1 MYLSDPWVPLFA
13 MALVRYA
20 VCLVSLLCLGY
31 GSHIVLLLM
40 ECVCAAKMFGS
51 IACEGEV
58 HALWATTEWE
68 ANSCRNFC
76 AHVMP

>member
-1 MYLSDPWVPLFA
+1 MLG
-13 MALVRYA
+13 
-20 VCLVSLLCLGY
+20 VSSMLGLWQPHCAAAD
-31 GSHIVLLLM
+31 GV
-40 ECVCAAKMFGS
+40 CVCAAKMFGS